1 MESKIHITN
10 ISIAELKFSIN
21 SIKSLPNL
29 NNIWLKHFNTF
40 YKPYLNKQHNFIA
53 DYKFTLTPRQDWQ
66 IKSDSSKIQYQK
78 EKSSL
83 GLFDYRKKVGEFD
96 IFSSFFQFDFFL
108 RAIFSLLITKHSGT
122 MLHASSIAV
131 KNNFYIFCGPKK
143 IGKSTIVRLCP
154 YTNKIYADDNTIIKQ
169 KKEKI
174 YLFPTPFWEKQNNQ
188 FKVQK
193 LNPRPI
199 NKLYFLKHGSKN
211 EIREIKDK
219 KRKINLLWKT
229 LKSPNYPP
237 KLLKLTFLEIEFF
250 PSTKIW
256 KKLIKK

>member
-1 MESKIHITN
+1 MLATGFGEKTKQDAHSPQARLVPLALLWHKRLLAKN
-10 ISIAELKFSIN
+10 RAAVV
-21 SIKSLPNL
+21 LP
-29 NNIWLKHFNTF
+29 K
-40 YKPYLNKQHNFIA
+40 
-53 DYKFTLTPRQDWQ
+53 
-66 IKSDSSKIQYQK
+66 
-78 EKSSL
+78 
-83 GLFDYRKKVGEFD
+83 
-96 IFSSFFQFDFFL
+96 
-108 RAIFSLLITKHSGT
+108 
-122 MLHASSIAV
+122 
-131 KNNFYIFCGPKK
+131 FCGPKK